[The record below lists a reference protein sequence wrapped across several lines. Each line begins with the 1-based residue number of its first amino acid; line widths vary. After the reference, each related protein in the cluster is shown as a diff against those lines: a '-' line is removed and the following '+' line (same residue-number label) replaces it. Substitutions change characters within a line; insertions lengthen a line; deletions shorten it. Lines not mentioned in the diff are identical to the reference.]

1 MHIHM
6 YVHPSFEHHH
16 KLLPQMNGPPN
27 VGPRPLSIYDPL
39 CSRRSVS
46 DPSNLSG
53 PVTPVGLPLLSSHH
67 GFSVLPTKSH
77 IHQLDCIS
85 FFFLNHPS
93 TLNTRQDKLVPPL
106 SLCLFFL
113 SVCLVAW
120 LVQGKRASAGE
131 RAPGRGSSSSVVP
144 EILIVLFIYFFLVW
158 ELALVPSSGLLV
170 HIGSTGSTTAET
182 NRMCAHVCMYIHIS
196 IHTCHI
202 SHSRPCPSW
211 LRRMT
216 GLRTLPYLGCPC
228 LNWKMVGRAGQVLR
242 TIESQPIRSL

>member
-1 MHIHM
+1 MIHLVPYGDFRVMVIMHIHM

-106 SLCLFFL
+106 SLCLFF
-113 SVCLVAW
+113 
-120 LVQGKRASAGE
+120 
-131 RAPGRGSSSSVVP
+131 
-144 EILIVLFIYFFLVW
+144 
-158 ELALVPSSGLLV
+158 
-170 HIGSTGSTTAET
+170 
-182 NRMCAHVCMYIHIS
+182 
-196 IHTCHI
+196 
-202 SHSRPCPSW
+202 CPSVW
-211 LRRMT
+211 LLGWFRGREQVRGKGRLGEALHHPSFRRF
-216 GLRTLPYLGCPC
+216 
-228 LNWKMVGRAGQVLR
+228 
-242 TIESQPIRSL
+242 